1 MSPTMWRI
9 TCSVFWPPETR
20 IVCTVSDIENWRH
33 LSCRVSLHLL
43 KEGLEV
49 GALQK
54 KKTMKK
60 CKNRNQTSFPTWV
73 SSPLRPRTWSQ
84 SLDRGCSL
92 CSAPQQNPCQAPPPS
107 EWQTQWRSTK
117 LFWNLVGPLQ
127 NDALDVVLQKGIH
140 LILIMWTQTTIT
152 NQNYSFW
159 SKRNGGWTRGNTNS
173 KMKSMELI
181 TKQLFNL
188 FSLALSH
195 SFLLIVDIG
204 HTLLMAEW
212 VFILDEPFYRHL
224 CHLL

>member
-54 KKTMKK
+54 KQW
-60 CKNRNQTSFPTWV
+60 KNRNQTSFPTWV

-84 SLDRGCSL
+84 SLDQGCSL

-140 LILIMWTQTTIT
+140 LILIMWPQTTIT
-152 NQNYSFW
+152 NQNYSFEEKEMEGERGATQIQRWKVW
-159 SKRNGGWTRGNTNS
+159 SWLQNNFSTSFPWLSLTR
-173 KMKSMELI
+173 
-181 TKQLFNL
+181 
-188 FSLALSH
+188 FSSSSISA
-195 SFLLIVDIG
+195 
-204 HTLLMAEW
+204 TPCLMAGW
-212 VFILDEPFYRHL
+212 VFILDEPFYHHL